1 MARPLRNACQPCH
14 GRFAFSSVGRMTA
27 TASASKFIGCPCS
40 LEKMNPC
47 SGLPHLARCSSRRI
61 FSFSFTF
68 FTTASTTV
76 GTRSFFYG
84 VPISP
89 NDLIRCFLFTNC
101 APQSAIRDSLRD
113 ANHTGLFLFCWQL
126 RVCRYSPP
134 RFSVRR
140 GSDEPTTARKSQQ
153 AQDCISPA
161 MYWPSTGLSTIT
173 GNVITARYGHTATF
187 ASKRKTF
194 LR

>member
-1 MARPLRNACQPCH
+1 MLLKENFQFFVHFLYYGVHH
-14 GRFAFSSVGRMTA
+14 GRNEEFLLRRSHFAE
-27 TASASKFIGCPCS
+27 C
-40 LEKMNPC
+40 
-47 SGLPHLARCSSRRI
+47 
-61 FSFSFTF
+61 
-68 FTTASTTV
+68 
-76 GTRSFFYG
+76 
-84 VPISP
+84 
-89 NDLIRCFLFTNC
+89 LIRCFLLTNC

-113 ANHTGLFLFCWQL
+113 ANHTVLFLFCWQL

-140 GSDEPTTARKSQQ
+140 GSDEPTTARKSLQ